1 MAKREPGERRKEI
14 LQTLAHMLE
23 NPKSE
28 KITTALLAS
37 KLDVSEAA
45 LYRHFAS
52 KAQMFEGLI
61 EFIEETV
68 FSLVNKIQTEETN
81 GMKQIEATV
90 SMLLGFAQKNPG
102 MTRVLI
108 GDALVNE
115 DEKLQ
120 QRINQLHERLEATVR
135 QSLRFAATQNEIAQD
150 VDLGAQANLAIS
162 FVIGRWHQYAKS
174 GFKRDPAEMWAQQWK
189 QLMEGVLALDIYARR
204 RRITRRTIC
213 QR

>member
-81 GMKQIEATV
+81 GMKQIEAMV
-90 SMLLGFAQKNPG
+90 SMLLSFAQKNPG

-115 DEKLQ
+115 DERLQ
-120 QRINQLHERLEATVR
+120 MRMNQLHDRLEASLK
-135 QSLRFAATQNEIAQD
+135 QSARVAATD
-150 VDLGAQANLAIS
+150 GALHSSLDANAYANAVMA
-162 FVIGRWHQYAKS
+162 FVVGRWHQFAKS
-174 GFKRDPAEMWAQQWK
+174 GFKRAPLEKFAQSWAVFA
-189 QLMEGVLALDIYARR
+189 G
-204 RRITRRTIC
+204 
-213 QR
+213 